1 MVTTSMN
8 KDSTVHSLYLPESAF
23 SCSVASFTSFHYIRN
38 GRHGAHSQN
47 TRDWKLLAFPH
58 GD

>member
-47 TRDWKLLAFPH
+47 TRD
-58 GD
+58 